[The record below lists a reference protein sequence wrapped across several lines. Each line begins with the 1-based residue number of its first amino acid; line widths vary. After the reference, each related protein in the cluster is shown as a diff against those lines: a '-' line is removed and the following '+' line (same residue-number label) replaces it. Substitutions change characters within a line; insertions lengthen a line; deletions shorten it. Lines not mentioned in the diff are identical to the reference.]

1 MQIVVLANDFTSK
14 NSKIFLTNFKNQ
26 SKVEN
31 LLSFCSKL
39 CFYSTKVTNIMNEYK
54 MQTNYQFYQ

>member
-1 MQIVVLANDFTSK
+1 MQIVILANDFTSK
-14 NSKIFLTNFKNQ
+14 NSKKNLTNFKNQ

-39 CFYSTKVTNIMNEYK
+39 CFYSTKVTDIMYEY
-54 MQTNYQFYQ
+54 YI

>member
-1 MQIVVLANDFTSK
+1 MQIVILANDFTSK
-14 NSKIFLTNFKNQ
+14 NSKKKLTNFKNQ

-39 CFYSTKVTNIMNEYK
+39 CFYSTKVTDIMYEYYI
-54 MQTNYQFYQ
+54 QGYYLFYK

>member
-1 MQIVVLANDFTSK
+1 MQILILANDFTSK
-14 NSKIFLTNFKNQ
+14 NNKKFLTNFKNQ

-39 CFYSTKVTNIMNEYK
+39 CFYSTKVTDIMYEYYI
-54 MQTNYQFYQ
+54 QANY

>member
-1 MQIVVLANDFTSK
+1 MQIVILANDFMSK
-14 NSKIFLTNFKNQ
+14 NSKKNLTNFKNQ

-39 CFYSTKVTNIMNEYK
+39 CFYSTKVTDIMYEYYI
-54 MQTNYQFYQ
+54 QAYY